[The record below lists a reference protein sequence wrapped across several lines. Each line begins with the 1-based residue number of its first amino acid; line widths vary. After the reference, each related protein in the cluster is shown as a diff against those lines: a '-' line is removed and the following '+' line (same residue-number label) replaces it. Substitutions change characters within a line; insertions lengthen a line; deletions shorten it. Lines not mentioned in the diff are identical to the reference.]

1 MWAGCIREACCM
13 GMALSHLASMK
24 MMPAN
29 TPYAGSAALQTSTG
43 CMLSC
48 ALAAWLPSYVCLVC
62 AECTKIAALLPLRQ
76 ARKISMPLPEIVVP
90 AILSSSP
97 KESQETNS
105 PGSAQRRDCIWIP
118 AGDGDSA
125 CTRRQRASSTPMMRP
140 GCVMH
145 NPKSLLCRQREQWL
159 GLPEHCECI
168 GP

>member
-1 MWAGCIREACCM
+1 M
-13 GMALSHLASMK
+13 GMALSHLASMQ

-62 AECTKIAALLPLRQ
+62 AECTKVAALLPLRQ
-76 ARKISMPLPEIVVP
+76 ARMPLPEIVVP

-97 KESQETNS
+97 KESQKTNS
-105 PGSAQRRDCIWIP
+105 PGSAQRRDCILIP

-145 NPKSLLCRQREQWL
+145 NPRSLLCSVNNGWVYLNIVNAL
-159 GLPEHCECI
+159 GHNTDPL
-168 GP
+168 GQAK